1 MTMKHSTALLA
12 TVCALLAAPAFAQ
25 SGSMPNNS
33 MQNKASPSSGATT
46 SETQGAA
53 PSGQAA
59 MSTQDFVNKAAISD
73 MFEIQSSQLAQQKD
87 KQKLDKKFAKH
98 MIKDH
103 TKTTKQ
109 LKTMVESGKVKAELP
124 TALDSE
130 HQQKL
135 DKLKG
140 LSGKE
145 FDQAYD
151 QAQKEGHAQA
161 VAVFQDYARSGDNPQ
176 LKQWAKKT
184 LPTLKEHLSMA
195 KKLM

>member
-25 SGSMPNNS
+25 SGASQNNAMPNNS
-33 MQNKASPSSGATT
+33 MQDNGSSAT
-46 SETQGAA
+46 ETQGAA
-53 PSGQAA
+53 PSGEGA

-73 MFEIQSSQLAQQKD
+73 MFEIQSSKLAEQKD
-87 KQKLDKKFAKH
+87 KQKRDKKFAKR
-98 MIKDH
+98 MVRDH
-103 TKTTKQ
+103 GKTTSQ
-109 LKTMVESGKVKAELP
+109 LKAMVKSGKVKAELP

-135 DKLKG
+135 DNLKG

-145 FDQAYD
+145 FDKAYD

-161 VAVFQDYARSGDNPQ
+161 VALFQDYARSGDNAD
-176 LKQWAKKT
+176 LKKWAKKT
-184 LPTLKEHLSMA
+184 LPTLEEHLSMA